1 MLEEDLALRADMRV
15 KNNALG
21 EMMKDEPVD
30 TEGEAIPE
38 PVKQWQDAVDR
49 KLLPKELMDQLIA
62 EGMPGPTQIQQW
74 CLPIIAQKRR
84 PDVLASAQTGS
95 GKTFA
100 FVIPIVSNVVR
111 QGPVMRPYFP
121 GLQAQ
126 AGPLAVIM
134 SPTRELCIQTGKEIM
149 GLTKAAI
156 KMKIQILCIYGGE
169 SMKQQLAPVEKQQY
183 DIICATP
190 GRLVDAVDG
199 GKLTL
204 MFCQTIVLDEADKMC
219 DQGMDQHVECAMSQ
233 RDLPPI
239 GSRQTCLFSATFPAK
254 VNDFINQLLRPTGK
268 ECIRIKIGK
277 FVDDKGG
284 SHAGIKQIIKKL
296 PSDDA
301 KFGVIHDDLK
311 ELWAN
316 NGKVIIFSNR
326 IKQAVALG
334 NMLHE
339 KGLPMVVLYG
349 KQEQDVRERAVR
361 DFSNGT
367 VTVLIAT
374 NVAARGLDFPDVTL
388 VVQLDLPEDIDSY
401 THRIGRTGRAGNSGV
416 ALGYY
421 LPTDYNMAQPLIDFL
436 QLNSQEVP
444 EWLHQEAR
452 DCERNGGRKRKGKGG
467 GPDGHPDGSWKCQF
481 CGNVNYPSRT
491 SCNNRGCG
499 VPRAEAEGKG
509 KGKGKW

>member
-1 MLEEDLALRADMRV
+1 MLEEDLALRAKMR
-15 KNNALG
+15 NENSAIL
-21 EMMKDEPVD
+21 KDDLPVD
-30 TEGEAIPE
+30 TEGESIPE

-100 FVIPIVSNVVR
+100 FVIPIVSNMVR

-134 SPTRELCIQTGKEIM
+134 SPTRELSIQTGKEVM
-149 GLTKAAI
+149 GLTKAAT
-156 KMKIQILCIYGGE
+156 KLKIQTLCIYGGE

-190 GRLVDAVDG
+190 GRLVDAIDG

-219 DQGMDQHVECAMSQ
+219 DQGMDVHVDTAMTQ
-233 RDLPPI
+233 RDLSPI
-239 GSRQTCLFSATFPAK
+239 GMRQTCMFSATFPK
-254 VNDFINQLLRPTGK
+254 RVEEFINALLRPTGK
-268 ECIRIKIGK
+268 ECIRIKIGH

-284 SHAGIKQIIKKL
+284 SHAGIKQIL
-296 PSDDA
+296 ERVPSDDA
-301 KFGVIHDDLK
+301 KFERIAQDLNK
-311 ELWAN
+311 LWAN

-334 NMLHE
+334 TMLHE
-339 KGLPMVVLYG
+339 KGFPMVVLYG

-374 NVAARGLDFPDVTL
+374 NVAARGLDFPDVNL
-388 VVQLDLPEDIDSY
+388 VIQLDLPEDIDSY
-401 THRIGRTGRAGNSGV
+401 THRIGRTGRAGATGT

-421 LPTDYNMAQPLIDFL
+421 MPTDYNLAQPLIDFL
-436 QLNSQEVP
+436 KLNTQEVP
-444 EWLHQEAR
+444 DWLQSEAR
-452 DCERNGGRKRKGKGG
+452 ECERNGGRKRKGKGG
-467 GPDGHPDGSWKCQF
+467 GPDGHPDGSWKCSF

-499 VPRAEAEGKG
+499 VPRDQADKG
-509 KGKGKW
+509 KGKGWR